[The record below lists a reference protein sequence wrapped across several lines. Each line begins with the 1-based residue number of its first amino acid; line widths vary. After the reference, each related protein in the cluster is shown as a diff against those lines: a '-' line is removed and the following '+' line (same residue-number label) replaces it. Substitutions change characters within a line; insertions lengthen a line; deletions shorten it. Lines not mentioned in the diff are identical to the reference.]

1 MQNLKYKALAL
12 DLDGTLTDSDKK
24 LPLKNR
30 EALWKA
36 MDLGVKVILIS
47 GRSVMGITGL
57 AKELE
62 FEKRG
67 GIIAAFNGGKTF
79 DYQTGA
85 LIQQL
90 FFPKEAIEETC
101 AIVRKY
107 GAQPLSYT
115 DTEIV
120 AETDT
125 DPYVLAECKCNSASV
140 KKVPNLPEF
149 LDYPIPKILGAGE
162 HERLVKARDEFLSL
176 YSHIC
181 DSFFAESYFL
191 ELAPK
196 GVAKD
201 KALARICEYLNI
213 TREEI
218 MACGDGFNDI
228 PMLEYAGLG
237 IAMKNAYP
245 ETLEKADCIAPFTND
260 ECGVA
265 WAVEEYILNASSRQ
279 P

>member
-1 MQNLKYKALAL
+1 M
-12 DLDGTLTDSDKK
+12 
-24 LPLKNR
+24 
-30 EALWKA
+30 
-36 MDLGVKVILIS
+36 
-47 GRSVMGITGL
+47 
-57 AKELE
+57 
-62 FEKRG
+62 
-67 GIIAAFNGGKTF
+67 
-79 DYQTGA
+79 
-85 LIQQL
+85 
-90 FFPKEAIEETC
+90 FFPKEAIADTC

-125 DPYVLAECKCNSASV
+125 DKYVLAECKCNSASV
-140 KKVPNLPEF
+140 KKVPSLPEF

-162 HERLVKARDEFLSL
+162 HERLVKAREEFLVR

-201 KALARICEYLNI
+201 KALESICKYLHI
-213 TREEI
+213 SREEL

-237 IAMKNAYP
+237 VAMKNAYP
-245 ETLEKADCIAPFTND
+245 EAQEKADCITPFTND

-265 WAVEEYILNASSRQ
+265 WAVEEFILNDSSQ
-279 P
+279 L

>member
-1 MQNLKYKALAL
+1 MENLKYKALAL
-12 DLDGTLTDSDKK
+12 DLDGTLTDSKK
-24 LPLKNR
+24 NLPLKNK

-57 AKELE
+57 AEELE
-62 FEKRG
+62 FGKRG

-79 DYQTGA
+79 DCQTGTI
-85 LIQQL
+85 IQQL
-90 FFPKEAIEETC
+90 MFPAEAIAGTC
-101 AIVRKY
+101 DIVRKH

-115 DTEIV
+115 DTHVV

-125 DPYVLAECKCNSASV
+125 DEYVLAECRCNYTTV
-140 KKVPNLPEF
+140 QKVPWLPDF
-149 LDYPIPKILGAGE
+149 LNYPITKLLGAGK
-162 HERLVKARDEFLSL
+162 HERLVKVREEFLNQ
-176 YSHIC
+176 YSQIC

-201 KALARICEYLNI
+201 KALEAICRYLGLS
-213 TREEI
+213 REEI

-237 IAMKNAYP
+237 VAMKNAYP
-245 ETLEKADCIAPFTND
+245 ETLEKADYISPFTND

-265 WAVEEYILNASSRQ
+265 HAVEKFILNA
-279 P
+279 

>member
-12 DLDGTLTDSDKK
+12 DLDGTLTDSNKK
-24 LPLKNR
+24 LPLENK
-30 EALWKA
+30 EALFQA

-57 AKELE
+57 AEELE

-67 GIIAAFNGGKTF
+67 GIIAAFNGGKIF
-79 DYQTGA
+79 DCKNGS

-90 FFPKEAIEETC
+90 LFPKEAIAGTC

-115 DTEIV
+115 DTQIV

-125 DPYVLAECKCNSASV
+125 DPYVLAECKCNSATV
-140 KKVPNLPEF
+140 KKVPWLPDF
-149 LDYPIPKILGAGE
+149 LDYPIPKLLAAGE
-162 HERLVKARDEFLSL
+162 HERLVEVRREFLDT

-201 KALARICEYLNI
+201 KALAGICSYLNI
-213 TREEI
+213 SREEI

-237 IAMKNAYP
+237 VAMKNAYP
-245 ETLEKADCIAPFTND
+245 ETLEKADYISPFTND

-265 WAVEEYILNASSRQ
+265 RAVETFILNA
-279 P
+279 

>member
-24 LPLKNR
+24 LPPANK
-30 EALWKA
+30 EAILKA

-47 GRSVMGITGL
+47 GRSVMGITSL

-79 DYQTGA
+79 DCKTGPI
-85 LIQQL
+85 IQQL
-90 FFPKEAIEETC
+90 LFPPEAIAGTC
-101 AIVRKY
+101 AIVRKH

-115 DTEIV
+115 DTHVV
-120 AETDT
+120 AETDS
-125 DPYVLAECKCNSASV
+125 DPYVLAECKCNSTTV
-140 KKVPNLPEF
+140 KKVPWLPDF
-149 LDYPIPKILGAGE
+149 LDYPIPKLLAAGE
-162 HERLVKARDEFLSL
+162 HERLVEVRREFLET

-201 KALARICEYLNI
+201 KALAGIGSFLNI
-213 TREEI
+213 SREEI

-245 ETLEKADCIAPFTND
+245 ETQERADYVSPFTND

-265 WAVEEYILNASSRQ
+265 HAIEDFILNA
-279 P
+279 

>member
-1 MQNLKYKALAL
+1 MENLKYKALAL
-12 DLDGTLTDSDKK
+12 DLDGTLTDSSKN
-24 LPLKNR
+24 LPPRNK

-36 MDLGVKVILIS
+36 MDLGVNVILIS

-67 GIIAAFNGGKTF
+67 GIIAAFNGGKIF
-79 DYQTGA
+79 DYKTGA
-85 LIQQL
+85 MIQQL
-90 FFPKEAIEETC
+90 FFPKEAIADTC

-115 DTEIV
+115 DTCIV

-125 DPYVLAECKCNSASV
+125 DPYVLAECRCNSAVV
-140 KKVPNLPEF
+140 KKVLDLPEF

-162 HERLVKARDEFLSL
+162 HERLVKARDEFLAA

-201 KALARICEYLNI
+201 KALASICEYLHI
-213 TREEI
+213 TREEV

-228 PMLEYAGLG
+228 PMLTYAGLG

-245 ETLEKADCIAPFTND
+245 ETQEQADCIAPFTND

-265 WAVEEYILNASSRQ
+265 WAVEKFILQTSPQGS
-279 P
+279 